1 MISFW
6 SLIKQQRNRL
16 GTRHFLQL
24 LLLRQLQTGPCG
36 PSCSLIQRVF
46 SESSS
51 PRHPILGSSPPAAL
65 LCGPLFTFPPRSCSC
80 TWGVSLGTGSE
91 TRAAAF
97 PPVLSSKPAE
107 RTSLPEIH
115 ITAGAL
121 EGQGPAAAVAK
132 ATRGAEKSRGSGLA
146 SRGQGVEG
154 RAKGWAQLF
163 KSNYH
168 KCQPRVPLPAKDAQR
183 PPQRAPCCIPPT
195 GVPECLPPQGS
206 TWPCGALPFVH
217 ILPPTH
223 LSSVPSSPSLFLC
236 WDSFSSPFPGMRTRA
251 SKD

>member
-6 SLIKQQRNRL
+6 SLMKQQRNRL

-24 LLLRQLQTGPCG
+24 PLLHQLQTGACG

-46 SESSS
+46 SERSS
-51 PRHPILGSSPPAAL
+51 PRHPTPGSSPPAAL

-80 TWGVSLGTGSE
+80 TWGVSSGTGSE

-97 PPVLSSKPAE
+97 PPVLSSKPGE

-154 RAKGWAQLF
+154 RTKGRAQVHCLGA
-163 KSNYH
+163 SVPNVNRGSL
-168 KCQPRVPLPAKDAQR
+168 CLLRMASAPRSEHPAASHRQVFLSICHIR
-183 PPQRAPCCIPPT
+183 GPPGPAEPFLLYT
-195 GVPECLPPQGS
+195 SSLPPARLQS
-206 TWPCGALPFVH
+206 H
-217 ILPPTH
+217 PPL
-223 LSSVPSSPSLFLC
+223 LSSSVGTPFSLL
-236 WDSFSSPFPGMRTRA
+236 SQV
-251 SKD
+251 